1 MRLVAFVPLQVAMDT
16 AAWPL
21 AMLPANASP
30 AASCDLGER
39 IALVLKGAALL
50 GSMYVRQDQ
59 QQQQQHERKG
69 PGPTVAVAAI
79 KFI

>member
-1 MRLVAFVPLQVAMDT
+1 MKMVAFVPLQVAMDT

-30 AASCDLGER
+30 AESCDLGER
-39 IALVLKGAALL
+39 IAVVLKGAALL
-50 GSMYVRQDQ
+50 GSIYVRQDQ
-59 QQQQQHERKG
+59 QQQHERKD
-69 PGPTVAVAAI
+69 PEPTVAVAAI